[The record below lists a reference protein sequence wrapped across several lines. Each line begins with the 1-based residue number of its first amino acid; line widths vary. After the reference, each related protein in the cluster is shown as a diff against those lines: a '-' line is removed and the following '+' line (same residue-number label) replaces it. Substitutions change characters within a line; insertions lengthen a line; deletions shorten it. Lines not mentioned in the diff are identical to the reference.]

1 MLIGDNFANWKDQ
14 IILTLGCMELDL
26 ALRMDNPPILMVE
39 SAQVDKENYEWWE
52 QSNRLSLMLINSH
65 VSKSIRGSIPESD
78 KVKTYM
84 NDIEEKF
91 LSSNKSMA
99 NTLMEK
105 LSSMKYDM
113 GVCEHIMEMR
123 DFDKWS
129 INKLLTIC
137 VQEEERLK
145 HEALE
150 SGHIVTHNK
159 GNGRSDNGVPGV
171 HKTVGHMKKDYLK
184 YKKWLEKKLSLDLVF
199 ETSLIALHTNIGTK

>member
-123 DFDKWS
+123 DFVA
-129 INKLLTIC
+129 KL
-137 VQEEERLK
+137 K
-145 HEALE
+145 SLE
-150 SGHIVTHNK
+150 IEISE
-159 GNGRSDNGVPGV
+159 
-171 HKTVGHMKKDYLK
+171 LF
-184 YKKWLEKKLSLDLVF
+184 L
-199 ETSLIALHTNIGTK
+199 LHF

>member
-14 IILTLGCMELDL
+14 ILLTLGCMELDL

-123 DFDKWS
+123 DFVA
-129 INKLLTIC
+129 KL
-137 VQEEERLK
+137 K
-145 HEALE
+145 SLE
-150 SGHIVTHNK
+150 IEISE
-159 GNGRSDNGVPGV
+159 
-171 HKTVGHMKKDYLK
+171 LF
-184 YKKWLEKKLSLDLVF
+184 L
-199 ETSLIALHTNIGTK
+199 LHF